1 MVNFDYFL
9 LFVFFR
15 GWLNTD
21 EMRES
26 FFRAANILDPEW
38 IQTYNNDKDGIKNI
52 STIEAK
58 VSVYDIQVK

>member
-1 MVNFDYFL
+1 
-9 LFVFFR
+9 
-15 GWLNTD
+15 
-21 EMRES
+21 MRES
-26 FFRAANILDPEW
+26 FFRAATILDPEW